1 MPAVRTRK
9 GDAHR
14 LLKTV
19 MPDKNKQPRKARV
32 ILVSLLGVFAILV
45 VFYQPIVFGLVHF
58 AAGQV
63 ARSQAID
70 LAFEIH
76 GSLFSDLFIENLHL
90 QPHPENKALPL
101 ERLDAQRIGAR
112 YNLFNLLRK
121 DFLNVVD
128 LVELK
133 NIDVIVRP
141 APSAPPQK
149 PGGAVRFVVV
159 LPKRIDLRN
168 INLIVK
174 NDTGD
179 LRLKNFDLQFDQGT
193 AGYLACET
201 LQIPGIGT
209 WNQLRARLSYTKNR
223 LALRDLELAPIL
235 AIKRLQ
241 LDLSASEQGTFR
253 IGVDAKALG
262 SSVLANV
269 SYEQPAQGRILDAN
283 LNIRHFELAELHR
296 LAPVSL
302 TGSVPELN
310 LQLKGDIDRLRS
322 LSGQVTVAAERV
334 RYQNFDV
341 DHAHAALTMKN
352 GSGTIFESVRA
363 GANEMHANATF
374 TLSENLDSVVEKTVA
389 DIGLAASIPD
399 PGKNVPGLKAPTI
412 ILGSVGIA
420 DGRARAVLRT
430 FSSDISMPNAL
441 PGASVSAV
449 NAELF
454 AVARIPLTDDLWSSV
469 AAIALAGA
477 DKISYQ
483 DAQIAQFRAETGLI
497 DGETATGNVTLRSG
511 GSGIDISAHTPLPKP
526 SAGFDPKRATVHLNF
541 NIKSITDFITQELVK
556 GSLAADGDVHI
567 AGGQANGIIRA
578 AGSQLHYQGI
588 NLQSL
593 QVDALLKDGDA
604 RIQKLQI
611 DLDPNNAVQISG
623 WAKLTEPFPF
633 HALGTLA
640 FKDLGVLNG
649 ILQNVGAQPGI
660 AGELSAQFSGDGDI
674 HQPTG
679 QLQVTGN
686 GLNYRGFVLQNVAV
700 GVAVKD
706 STATIERCRLS
717 LDPNNYV
724 SIFGTVRLNDPY
736 PYKASAQVRLPALG
750 HFNELLKDF
759 GLAPG
764 LSGAFNLDLL
774 ASGDTKNPTATIQ
787 AQGDNIKY
795 RGLPI
800 DSIRVE
806 AAVRNWEAQLEA
818 CQVALDANNHL
829 DLTGT
834 CRLADPFPYQ
844 IHGTIDLGELGIF
857 NDFLVNLGQPREL
870 AGTLH
875 CTLTGHGD
883 AKNPGA
889 EAQITGDQIG
899 FRGLLVEGTD
909 IDAVVE
915 GQKAA
920 LKTCRIKFDQNNSI
934 ELSANLDLADPHPYS
949 ANGTVAL
956 NDLGT
961 FNGLLKS
968 FGQQG
973 DLSGTLKVDLA
984 GMGDAANPAAQL
996 GLHGTQLKYRGI
1008 LVQTAEI
1015 EATIKDWLASVP
1027 VCRLTLDAKNY
1038 VDLTGQAGLKSPNA
1052 YVTEGKIELNNL
1064 AVFAELLKN
1073 LGQSDA
1079 VGGNLHVDW
1088 SGRGDLAT
1096 VLPDA
1101 HLRVLGKAIKY
1112 RGLSVQSV
1120 DIAGDL
1126 LQRKLDL
1133 PSCNVVFDQQNF
1145 VDARGGAG
1153 MKEPYDYN
1161 ANVKLRF
1168 DDLGFLNELAK
1179 SFGQDLGLGGK
1190 LIATWT
1196 GRGPFKDQKGNID
1209 VHAEQIRTKAVQ
1221 GIKLDATANYQGMN
1235 VEVPTFK
1242 IFSPYADLDASIT
1255 FTPQTL
1261 AIPSLSIRK
1270 NGNAAIGNLKIPL
1283 DLRPG
1288 QKTPLALDQPVE
1300 VNIRADK
1307 IGLASL
1313 QPGKPQVT
1321 GSLGF
1326 QLQASKTLE
1335 DPLIEFTASARDV
1348 RTTAVSNLSAAQ
1360 GNFSVKLADKVLAI
1374 DGNVTQ
1380 ADVHP
1385 LNLTGR
1391 MPVDLGQV
1399 IQTGALPENTPLQ
1412 FALKWPSNNLAFIR
1426 KIVPDIKIIEG
1437 TADVD
1442 VEAKGTLKRPEVGG
1456 QIRTVLSR
1464 FHAKTDTVPPISD
1477 FASTISF
1484 RQDHIQIDQ
1493 LGGLAGGGR
1502 FGSTGSIDLKDG
1514 TNPKFDLGLKG
1525 NQVLLT
1531 RSDGIIVRANFDL
1544 SVRGPLSG
1552 GEVDGVVG
1560 ITDSRFFKDI
1570 DILPLNLPGRPPPQ
1584 PPPAAPPPISVT
1596 TPPFNAWR
1604 FNIAV
1609 RTDDPFLIQSNLARG
1624 RVSVHLQA
1632 GGTGAAPSVTGDV
1645 VVDRLVASLPFSKME
1660 IDNGR
1665 IDFVQGGNILDPTLN
1680 IIGRSTVRDYEV
1692 RLRIFGNVSKPTVLL
1707 DSSPPLAQ
1715 GDILVLLA
1723 TGSTTS
1729 EFAQNPSL
1737 IAGRATFIVLEQI
1750 FRKFFPSTNRADEQ
1764 KEPFIDRFN
1773 VSVIPGR
1780 RAGEQEISTSF
1791 RLTNNWQIIGDFG
1804 GGSYRGRLKYLVRFR

>member
-1 MPAVRTRK
+1 
-9 GDAHR
+9 
-14 LLKTV
+14 
-19 MPDKNKQPRKARV
+19 MPDKKKQPRKARV
-32 ILVSLLGVFAILV
+32 ILGCLLGVFAILV
-45 VFYQPIVFGLVHF
+45 VFYQPIVFGLVRF
-58 AAGQV
+58 AAGRV
-63 ARSQAID
+63 AKSQGID

-90 QPHPENKALPL
+90 QPYPENKAFPL
-101 ERLDAQRIGAR
+101 GRLDAQRIGAK
-112 YNLFNLLRK
+112 YNLLNLFRK
-121 DFLNVVD
+121 DYLNIVDFL
-128 LVELK
+128 ELK
-133 NIDVIVRP
+133 NIDVVVRP
-141 APSAPPQK
+141 APPTPPQK
-149 PGGAVRFVVV
+149 PGGPVRFVVV

-168 INLIVK
+168 INLTLK
-174 NDTGD
+174 NDTGN
-179 LRLKNFDLQFDQGT
+179 LQLKNFDLQFDQGKT
-193 AGYLACET
+193 GYLACET
-201 LQIPGIGT
+201 LQIPGVGT
-209 WNQLRARLSYTKNR
+209 WNQLHAGLSYAQNQ
-223 LALRDLELAPIL
+223 LALSDLDLAPIL
-235 AIKRLQ
+235 AINRLKM
-241 LDLSASEQGTFR
+241 DLSASEQGTFR
-253 IGVDAKALG
+253 VGMNAKALG
-262 SSVLANV
+262 SSVIANV
-269 SYEQPAQGRILDAN
+269 SYEQPPQGRILNAN

-296 LAPVSL
+296 LAPVAL

-310 LQLKGDIDRLRS
+310 VQLKGDIDHLRS

-334 RYQNFDV
+334 RYQNFGV
-341 DHAHAALTMKN
+341 DHAHAALTMEN
-352 GSGTIFESVRA
+352 GSGTISESVAA
-363 GANEMHANATF
+363 GSNRMHANATF
-374 TLSENLDSVVEKTVA
+374 TLSENMDDLAGKTVA
-389 DIGLAASIPD
+389 NIGLAASIPD
-399 PGKNVPGLKAPTI
+399 PGKNVPGLKAPTT
-412 ILGSVGIA
+412 ILGNIGLA
-420 DGRARAVLRT
+420 NGKAKAMLRT

-441 PGASVSAV
+441 PGATVSAA

-469 AAIALAGA
+469 AAVALANA

-483 DAQIAQFRAETGLI
+483 DAQIAQLHAETGLI
-497 DGETATGNVTLRSG
+497 DGATATGNVTVRSG
-511 GSGIDISAHTPLPKP
+511 GSRIDISANTPLPKP
-526 SAGFDPKRATVHLNF
+526 SAGFDPKRATAHLNF
-541 NIKSITDFITQELVK
+541 NINSISDFITKELVN
-556 GSLAADGDVHI
+556 GSLNADGNIRI

-578 AGSQLHYQGI
+578 EGSQLHYKGI

-604 RIQKLQI
+604 NIQKFQI
-611 DLDPNNAVQISG
+611 DLDPDNSVQISG
-623 WAKLTEPFPF
+623 SAKLNEPFPF

-649 ILQNVGAQPGI
+649 ILQSVGAQPGI
-660 AGELSAQFSGDGDI
+660 SGELNAQFSGVGDI

-679 QLQVTGN
+679 QLQVMGI
-686 GLNYRGFVLQNVAV
+686 GLNYRGFVVQNVEV
-700 GVAVKD
+700 GAAVKD
-706 STATIERCRLS
+706 STATIERCRVN
-717 LDPNNYV
+717 LDPSNYV
-724 SIFGTVRLNDPY
+724 NINGSVRLNELY
-736 PYKASAQVRLPALG
+736 PYKANAQIRLPELG
-750 HFNELLKDF
+750 HFNGLLKDF

-764 LSGAFNLDLL
+764 LSGTFNLDLS
-774 ASGDTKNPTATIQ
+774 ASGDTKNPTASIQ

-806 AAVRNWEAQLEA
+806 ATLGNWEAQLET

-834 CRLADPFPYQ
+834 CRLVDPFPYE
-844 IHGTIDLGELGIF
+844 IHGKIDLGDLGIF
-857 NDFLVNLGQPREL
+857 NDLLENLGQPREL
-870 AGTLH
+870 AGTLRG
-875 CTLTGHGD
+875 TLTGRGD

-889 EAQITGDQIG
+889 EARITGNQIG
-899 FRGLLVEGTD
+899 FRGLVVERTD
-909 IDAVVE
+909 VDAVLE
-915 GQKAA
+915 GQKTA
-920 LKTCRIKFDQNNSI
+920 LTTCKVKFKQNNSI
-934 ELSANLDLADPHPYS
+934 ELSGNLDLADPHPYV
-949 ANGTVAL
+949 ANVMIAL
-956 NDLGT
+956 NDLSA

-973 DLSGTLKVDLA
+973 GLSGTLKVDLA
-984 GMGDAANPAAQL
+984 GTGDAANPGAQL
-996 GLHGTQLKYRGI
+996 GVHGTELKYRGV

-1015 EATIKDWLASVP
+1015 EATLKDWLANVHA
-1027 VCRLTLDAKNY
+1027 CRFTLDAKNY
-1038 VDLTGQAGLKSPNA
+1038 LELTGQAGLKPPNA

-1064 AVFAELLKN
+1064 AVFAELLKS
-1073 LGQSDA
+1073 LGQSEA

-1096 VLPDA
+1096 VFPDA
-1101 HLRVLGKAIKY
+1101 HLRVLGNGIKY
-1112 RGLSVQSV
+1112 RGLSVQSI
-1120 DIAGDL
+1120 DLAGDL

-1133 PSCNVVFDQQNF
+1133 PSCKVVFDQQNF
-1145 VDARGGAG
+1145 IDASGGAE
-1153 MKEPYDYN
+1153 MEEPYDYKAN
-1161 ANVKLRF
+1161 AKLRF

-1196 GRGPFKDQKGNID
+1196 GRGPLKDQTGNID
-1209 VHAEQIRTKAVQ
+1209 IHAEQIRTKAVQ
-1221 GIKLDATANYQGMN
+1221 GIKIDAAGNYQGMN
-1235 VEVPTFK
+1235 AEVPTFK

-1261 AIPSLSIRK
+1261 AVPSFSIRR
-1270 NGNAAIGNLKIPL
+1270 NGNTAIGNLKIPL
-1283 DLRPG
+1283 DLRSG
-1288 QKTPLALDQPVE
+1288 QKIPLALDQPVE

-1313 QPGKPQVT
+1313 QAGKPQVT
-1321 GSLGF
+1321 GSLGV

-1335 DPLIEFTASARDV
+1335 DPLIEFTASARDI
-1348 RTTAVSNLSAAQ
+1348 RATAVSSLSAAQ
-1360 GNFSVKLADKVLAI
+1360 GDLSAKLADKVLTI

-1385 LNLTGR
+1385 LSLKGR
-1391 MPVDLGQV
+1391 MPVDLGQ
-1399 IQTGALPENTPLQ
+1399 ILQTGVIPENTPLQ
-1412 FALKWPSNNLAFIR
+1412 FGLKWPSNNLAFIK
-1426 KIVPDIKIIEG
+1426 KIVPDIRIIEG

-1464 FHAKTDTVPPISD
+1464 FHAETDTVPPISD
-1477 FASTISF
+1477 FVSTISF

-1493 LGGLAGGGR
+1493 LNGLAGGGR
-1502 FGSTGSIDLKDG
+1502 FGGTGSIDLKDG

-1552 GEVDGVVG
+1552 GEVNGVVG
-1560 ITDSRFFKDI
+1560 LTNSRFFKDI

-1584 PPPAAPPPISVT
+1584 PPSGVPPQISIT
-1596 TPPFNAWR
+1596 APPFNAWK

-1624 RVSVHLQA
+1624 RVTVHLQA

-1645 VVDRLVASLPFSKME
+1645 LIDRLVASLPFSKME
-1660 IDNGR
+1660 IDHGR

-1680 IIGRSTVRDYEV
+1680 LIGRSTVRDYDV
-1692 RLRIFGNVSKPTVLL
+1692 TLRIFGNVSKPTVLL

-1729 EFAQNPSL
+1729 EFAQDPSL
-1737 IAGRATFIVLEQI
+1737 IAGRATFIVLEQL
-1750 FRKFFPSTNRADEQ
+1750 FSKFFPSTNRADEQ
-1764 KEPFIDRFN
+1764 KEPFIDRF
-1773 VSVIPGR
+1773 SARVIPGR
-1780 RAGEQEISTSF
+1780 KPGEQEISTSF

-1804 GGSYRGRLKYLVRFR
+1804 SGSYQGKLKYLVRFR